1 MRRCLVRVL
10 LTLGLLLSVSTAG
23 RAASYVFDPIDVPNA
38 VFTVAEGINN
48 RGQVVKAYADELFG
62 PNHGFVY
69 NGIGFT
75 TIDFPDGSDTI
86 AFGINNHGQIVG
98 SYLSQGQHGF
108 IYRSKKNVFTSIDV
122 PSAGVF
128 LTRAN
133 GINNRGQI
141 VGEYLDNSSSN
152 EQHGFVYDNGL
163 FTSIDVPEAFATSAT
178 GINSVGDIVGFYEDT
193 NGLHG
198 FIDNGNEFTTI
209 DVSFPG
215 ASNTSA
221 LGINDRRHIVGIYQD
236 DEVRIHGYIYKNGVF
251 TSIDFPDAFE
261 TVALGINKRGQ
272 IIGFYADGEGVH
284 GFIATPKKKVTNVAR
299 VSQSDP

>member
-1 MRRCLVRVL
+1 
-10 LTLGLLLSVSTAG
+10 LSVSTAG

-48 RGQVVKAYADELFG
+48 RGQVVGAYADELFG

-108 IYRSKKNVFTSIDV
+108 IYRSKKYVFTSIDV

-141 VGEYLDNSSSN
+141 VGEYLDNPSSN
-152 EQHGFVYDNGL
+152 EQHGFVYDNGM
-163 FTSIDVPEAFATSAT
+163 
-178 GINSVGDIVGFYEDT
+178 
-193 NGLHG
+193 
-198 FIDNGNEFTTI
+198 
-209 DVSFPG
+209 
-215 ASNTSA
+215 
-221 LGINDRRHIVGIYQD
+221 
-236 DEVRIHGYIYKNGVF
+236 F
-251 TSIDFPDAFE
+251 TSIDFPEAFE

-272 IIGFYADGEGVH
+272 IVGFYADGAGVH